1 MRCLRTIALCL
12 LLGSVWADL
21 AHAGISGAMCSIEEV
36 EEKVKTLDGKTD
48 RTNTRAIMRQ
58 CNWQVDAS
66 SCTFRKV
73 INMFVEKKS
82 REEVRSE
89 CMK

>member
-1 MRCLRTIALCL
+1 MRSLRTFALCL
-12 LLGSVWADL
+12 LVGSVWADL
-21 AHAGISGAMCSIEEV
+21 VHAAVPGAMCSIEEV
-36 EEKVKTLDGKTD
+36 EDKIKTLDGKTD
-48 RTNTRAIMRQ
+48 RANTRAIMRQ

-89 CMK
+89 CMR